1 MVPRVDGT
9 FCVLGDL
16 MPVRILSAGVYMN
29 RQDPRR
35 GGIVYGNL

>member
-16 MPVRILSAGVYMN
+16 MPIRILSAGVYVN

-35 GGIVYGNL
+35 DVIVYGNL